1 MDRILNIGLL
11 SLKGQ
16 WGLLVLIIPI
26 FYKYVV
32 KKTKIRSIRNIW
44 TAATGWH
51 VQGNLLKSYRFYR
64 FFVNVN
70 VLFFYFHFLQRMLS
84 HPFCYSVR
92 NDNYCFPGKRRP
104 SNQKSYWKKSWRLK
118 LVLCGFLLP
127 RMHLLLQSYIELINC
142 N

>member
-44 TAATGWH
+44 TPVTVLAET
-51 VQGNLLKSYRFYR
+51 VVKQIFNLDHRLYT
-64 FFVNVN
+64 
-70 VLFFYFHFLQRMLS
+70 LQ
-84 HPFCYSVR
+84 
-92 NDNYCFPGKRRP
+92 N
-104 SNQKSYWKKSWRLK
+104 
-118 LVLCGFLLP
+118 
-127 RMHLLLQSYIELINC
+127 I
-142 N
+142 